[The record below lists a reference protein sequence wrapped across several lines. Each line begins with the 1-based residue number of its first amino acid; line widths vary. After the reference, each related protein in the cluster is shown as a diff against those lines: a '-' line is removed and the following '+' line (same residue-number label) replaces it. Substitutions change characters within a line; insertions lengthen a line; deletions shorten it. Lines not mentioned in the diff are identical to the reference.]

1 MKGICYFCQDIVKK
15 KVETFR
21 QEQMSQSQASL
32 FNFISILPFI
42 LIPIIYFLPLS
53 RFEILAYMKFLSSR
67 VSPVPSLLAHPC
79 ITNTLILCFL
89 VILDRLLEI

>member
-42 LIPIIYFLPLS
+42 LIPIIYF
-53 RFEILAYMKFLSSR
+53 FT
-67 VSPVPSLLAHPC
+67 SLQ
-79 ITNTLILCFL
+79 I
-89 VILDRLLEI
+89 